1 MDAPAVPDVPML
13 RPNALACALLLASAT
28 LAHADDARELDR
40 VTVSASTS
48 RVPDSDAALPNTIT
62 IIDRRALEQQL
73 AVTSDLSQVLSNL
86 IPAFAPPRQK
96 LTSFGESLRG
106 RKPLYMVDGVPQSTP
121 LRDGSRSA
129 HTIDPAMIERIEV
142 IHGANAL
149 QGLGASGGIINIIT
163 KKAPKKE
170 GVFHE
175 VSLGASVAA
184 PRGHD
189 DLGTRAS
196 YLFGAA
202 SGVFDVV
209 AGASRS
215 SEGLYHDGD
224 GRPVGV
230 DTTQGDLMDSTGWNL
245 FAKAGWKLA
254 DGARLQLT
262 ANRYRMQGNGDY
274 SLVPGVAPPTGARSD
289 SGITATSVR
298 RTPEGEPTRNVA
310 DSLSLDYSDPDL
322 AGGAL
327 QAQLFWFDFQS
338 LFGGGRF
345 GTYQDPAIAPVGTI
359 FDQSQNESEKI
370 GAKLG
375 WTRKA
380 LFGLPVNATFGVDV
394 LRDRTAQVLVNT
406 GRRWVPETEFRSTSP
421 FVQGDWRINDA
432 LLLTGGLRQ
441 ERAELRVDDY
451 TTLAFYGEN
460 RRNGR
465 FVRGGRPET
474 RETLGNLG
482 LIWYATDALN
492 FYASYAEGYTVADIG
507 RVLRQVSSD
516 GQTVENLTDLSPV
529 VADNQEIGLDYDDG
543 RWSVHVAWYRSES
556 ELGSLLV
563 FDAANNVYN
572 VQRQPTTIHGIEANA
587 ALQATAST
595 RLGIAYARTRGEY
608 DGNLDG
614 RFESD
619 LEGINI
625 SPDRATAFWEQAWTP
640 RLSTRLQAS
649 HAFDRDFRNNGQ
661 VAASFEGYATADLF
675 TRVALP
681 VGALNIGIENLF
693 DRRYVTYFSQTT
705 PANDSYNAGRGR
717 VLSLAWSHRF

>member
-1 MDAPAVPDVPML
+1 MH
-13 RPNALACALLLASAT
+13 RPTALACALLALIAPPLARAQEP
-28 LAHADDARELDR
+28 RELDR

-62 IIDRRALEQQL
+62 IIDRRELEQQL

-163 KKAPKKE
+163 KKAPKKA
-170 GVFHE
+170 GVFQE
-175 VSLGASVAA
+175 VAVGASVAL
-184 PRGHD
+184 PREAD

-196 YLFGAA
+196 YLVGA
-202 SGVFDVV
+202 SNGTLDVV
-209 AGASRS
+209 AGASRAT
-215 SEGLYHDGD
+215 EGLYYDGA

-230 DTTQGDLMDSTGWNL
+230 DTTQGDLMDSRSWNL
-245 FAKAGWKLA
+245 FAKSGWSLG

-262 ANRYRMQGNGDY
+262 ANRYRMQGDGDY
-274 SLVPGVAPPTGARSD
+274 ALVPGRAPATGARSD
-289 SGITATSVR
+289 SGTPASSVR
-298 RTPEGEPTRNVA
+298 GTPEGEPTRNVA
-310 DSLSLDYSDPDL
+310 DSLSLDFSHPAI

-345 GTYQDPAIAPVGTI
+345 GTFQDPAIAPVGTI

-375 WTRKA
+375 WSRKA
-380 LFGLPVNATFGVDV
+380 LFGLPVNATFGLDV

-406 GRRWVPETEFRSTSP
+406 DRRWVPETEFRSVSP
-421 FVQGDWRINDA
+421 FVQGDWRISDA

-451 TTLAFYGEN
+451 TTLAFYGAGQ
-460 RRNGR
+460 RNGR

-492 FYASYAEGYTVADIG
+492 FYASYSEGYTVADIG
-507 RVLRQVSSD
+507 RVLRQVSTD

-529 VADNQEIGLDYDDG
+529 VADNQEVGLDYDDG
-543 RWSVHVAWYRSES
+543 RWRVHAAWYRSES

-563 FDAANNVYN
+563 FDATNNVYN
-572 VQRQPTTIHGIEANA
+572 VQRQPTTIHGLEANA
-587 ALQATAST
+587 SVKLTPAARIGA
-595 RLGIAYARTRGEY
+595 AYARTRGAY

-640 RLSTRLQAS
+640 RFSTRLQAS
-649 HAFDRDFRNNGQ
+649 HAFDREFLRNGLR
-661 VAASFEGYATADLF
+661 VAGFEGYATADLF
-675 TRVALP
+675 ARVALP
-681 VGALNIGIENLF
+681 VGALNIGIENLTG
-693 DRRYVTYFSQTT
+693 RRYVTYFSQTT